1 MALSASHTDIIKPIC
16 DFNWK
21 RASVSKDV
29 YETVKTISDVLSN
42 YILHEAVS
50 FDDLDLPLINN
61 KIRKLIQEKN
71 EQK

>member
-1 MALSASHTDIIKPIC
+1 MALSASHTDIIKPIY

-21 RASVSKDV
+21 RASASKDV

-61 KIRKLIQEKN
+61 KIKKFIQEKN